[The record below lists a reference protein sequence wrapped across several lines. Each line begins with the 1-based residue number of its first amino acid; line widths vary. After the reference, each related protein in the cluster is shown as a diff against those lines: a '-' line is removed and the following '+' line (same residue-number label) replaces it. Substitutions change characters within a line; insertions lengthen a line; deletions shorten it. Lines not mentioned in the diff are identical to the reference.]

1 MAATEFAE
9 LTGKLLLATL
19 VDQNADDIVF
29 ITLDGRAYRMYHGQD
44 CCETVTIDDICG
56 ELDWLQEAQVIRAE
70 ERSHCGVMHDDP
82 DSAPGAHDDSHT
94 WTFYELVTN
103 KGAVTL
109 RWHGTSNG
117 YYSESVYFT
126 RIDNEGGG
134 GALRAAYEAVPTQF
148 TAWAAKMG
156 IDPRLYLVAD
166 RRT

>member
-1 MAATEFAE
+1 MAEFST

-19 VDQNADDIVF
+19 VDQNTDEIVF
-29 ITLDGRAYRMYHGQD
+29 ITLDGRAYRMYHPQD

-70 ERSHCGVMHDDP
+70 ERSHRGVTHDDP
-82 DSAPGAHDDSHT
+82 DSDSGPGNSQT

-103 KGAVTL
+103 KGAVTI

-117 YYSESVYFT
+117 YYSESVCFT

-134 GALRAAYEAVPTQF
+134 GALRAAYEAVPTPF
-148 TAWAAKMG
+148 KAWAAKMG
-156 IDPRLYLVAD
+156 IDPRAYACAQQEEHD
-166 RRT
+166 E